1 MVKVKPSAFGLVSW
15 KLKSLVNVC
24 TLTGVVQKALAT
36 SYVAVVSDSWRRVPF
51 SLVCP
56 LNCRPAP
63 EKPEPQLT
71 ALVDPPPVD
80 PVLIVI
86 TDCAVALVLKAVSVA
101 IACTVL
107 VAFTTNGALYC
118 VEAVVGGVPFVV

>member
-36 SYVAVVSDSWRRVPF
+36 SYVAVVSDSWRRVPL

-63 EKPEPQLT
+63 EKPEPKLT
-71 ALVDPPPVD
+71 ALVDPPPD

-86 TDCAVALVLKAVSVA
+86 TDCAVALVLKPVSVA

-107 VAFTTNGALYC
+107 VTLTTKGAAYW

>member
-24 TLTGVVQKALAT
+24 TLTGAVQKALAT

-51 SLVCP
+51 SLLCP
-56 LNCRPAP
+56 LNCRPAT
-63 EKPEPQLT
+63 EKPEPKLT
-71 ALVDPPPVD
+71 AVPPVD

-86 TDCAVALVLKAVSVA
+86 TDCAVALVLKPVSVA

-107 VAFTTNGALYC
+107 VALTTKGAVYC
-118 VEAVVGGVPFVV
+118 VEAVVGGVPLVV